1 MPRFSIR
8 NPYFIIVVC
17 LVLLVIGVTSL
28 ARMPVDLFPAINLP
42 EVVVATFYSGMPPQD
57 IETDITDP
65 LERFFTL
72 ASGID
77 HMESRSLLGVSII
90 RVYFQPG
97 TNADADVTELS
108 NLALADLKRLPPGTL
123 PPVVLKF
130 DASSLPVALVTVKG
144 EGLNETQL
152 HDYAQFQIR
161 NQIAVVPGAEIPP
174 PFGGQYRQIMVYVD
188 PYKLLSRQ
196 LSPMDVV
203 GAVNN
208 SNLILPAGDVK
219 IGLDDYYVYSN
230 SLVDTMKQLGEV
242 PVKTVKD
249 AWVSVNDIGKAE
261 DSHQI
266 QYNVVR
272 VDSQRSCYIPI
283 MKQGGNTNTIDVVNG
298 IRALVGHLYD
308 IPKQM
313 VANVVFDQSVYVK
326 EAIKTVLHEGLLGLI
341 LTSLMILIFLGSLR
355 ATSAVLLSI
364 PLSALA
370 TFVVLFMMGST
381 VNTMILGGLALAFSR
396 VIDNSVISLEN
407 IYRHLEMGA
416 APMVAAEVGGAEVN
430 LAVLAAT
437 LVDVVD
443 FFPVVFLYGVAKF
456 LFSAL
461 ALAFCL
467 SLLASFVVA
476 MTVIPLFCSRFLK
489 AVPHVEKHS
498 HADEEYEVEPTEPE
512 SRSRW
517 DRFNARFNQCF
528 NKVLDFYELWVRRAL
543 KRPGLTV
550 AALGGIFLASLAIY
564 PLLGLAF
571 FPQTDA
577 GQFTINL
584 KVPTGTRIENT
595 EQYVAKVEDL
605 IRHEVDPKDLKMV
618 VSNIGVVPD
627 FSSLYTTNAGSY
639 TATLQ
644 VALNEPHRL
653 SSFEYMDR
661 VEKRIASEHPDIR
674 TFFSSGSMVDAILNM
689 GMPAPID
696 IQVSGPALHQIYGVA
711 QELAGRIQQVPGV
724 GEIYI
729 PQDMNY
735 PALQLDVDR
744 IHAAEL
750 GLTQKDVV
758 DNVITA
764 LNSNYMIA
772 PNYWV
777 DRKSGNDYYL
787 TVQYFEHG
795 PGAIH
800 DMTDIGQIPLRSQPK
815 NKTESALGSLNCGP
829 IGLAGLPMRSD
840 WSVPKSEPILHPS
853 PSRAMWGCNQ
863 NSSGATIATSGGER
877 PVTVLGNVVKVNY
890 TQTPTEVDHYQI
902 QRVIDLYVTPSG
914 EDLGR
919 VTHAIQEIVDKGHLP
934 ANVRVNLR
942 GMVEGMNASFKSF
955 GLGFLLSFV
964 LLFLI
969 LTAQFK
975 SFIDPLLI
983 MLAIPMGFVGVL
995 IILPL
1000 THSTLNVMSLMGVLM
1015 LVGIADSNS
1024 ILIVDFAHNLERQ
1037 GMSPLDA
1044 VITACRVRLRPILMT
1059 SLATIIGMIPMAI
1072 KLGTGAEQ
1080 YAPMARAIIGG
1091 LASSVL
1097 LTIFIVPA
1105 AYLLVYGRGKKESVE
1120 GVVVE
1125 PAR

>member
-1 MPRFSIR
+1 MPGFSIR
-8 NPYFIIVVC
+8 NPYFIIVLC

-28 ARMPVDLFPAINLP
+28 ARMPVDLFPPINLP
-42 EVVVATFYSGMPPQD
+42 EVVVATFYTGMPPED

-72 ASGID
+72 ASGVD

-90 RVYFQPG
+90 KVYFQPG
-97 TNADADVTELS
+97 TSADADVTGIS

-144 EGLNETQL
+144 EGLSETQL

-161 NQIAVVPGAEIPP
+161 NQLAVVPGAEIPGV
-174 PFGGQYRQIMVYVD
+174 FGGIYRQIMVYVD
-188 PYKLLSRQ
+188 PYELSSRQ

-203 GAVNN
+203 NAVND

-219 IGLDDYYVYSN
+219 MGPYDYFVYSN
-230 SLVDTMKQLGEV
+230 SLVDNMDQLGKV
-242 PVKTVKD
+242 PLKVKGHS
-249 AWVSVNDIGKAE
+249 WVTVNDVGKAE
-261 DSHQI
+261 DAHGI
-266 QYNVVR
+266 QTNIVR
-272 VDSQRSCYIPI
+272 IDGQKSAYIPI
-283 MKQGGNTNTIDVVNG
+283 MKQGGDTNTIAVVDG
-298 IRALVGHLYD
+298 VRQLIKHLYD
-308 IPKQM
+308 IPRQM
-313 VANVVFDQSVYVK
+313 VTGVVFDQSVYVK
-326 EAIKTVLHEGLLGLI
+326 DAIDTVLHEGFLGLI
-341 LTSLMILIFLGSLR
+341 LTSLMILLFLGSFR

-370 TFVVLFMMGST
+370 AFVVLALMGGT
-381 VNTMILGGLALAFSR
+381 INTMILGGMALAFSR
-396 VIDNSVISLEN
+396 VIDNSVISIEN
-407 IYRHLEMGA
+407 IYRHLELGA
-416 APMVAAEVGGAEVN
+416 VPMVAAEVGGSEVS

-489 AVPHVEKHS
+489 AVTPEAAHKTNENQ
-498 HADEEYEVEPTEPE
+498 DYEVEPTAAPTP
-512 SRSRW
+512 SRM
-517 DRFNARFNQCF
+517 DRFNAHFNRVF
-528 NKVLDFYELWVRRAL
+528 NKGLDFYEVWVRRAL
-543 KRPGLTV
+543 QRPGLTV
-550 AALGGIFLASLAIY
+550 LALSGVFVASLAIY
-564 PLLGLAF
+564 PLMGLAF
-571 FPQTDA
+571 FPKTDA

-584 KVPTGTRIENT
+584 KVPTGTRIEVT
-595 EQYVAKVEDL
+595 DQYVAKVEDL
-605 IRHEVDPKDLKMV
+605 IRNTVDGRDLKRI

-627 FSSLYTTNAGSY
+627 FSALYTTNSGPY
-639 TATLQ
+639 TATVQ
-644 VALNEPHRL
+644 VQLNEGHKL
-653 SSFEYMDR
+653 SSFDYMDR
-661 VEKRIASEHPDIR
+661 VQKRMAGQFPDIR

-696 IQVSGPALHQIYGVA
+696 VQVSSPDLNEINGIAQNLAAQI
-711 QELAGRIQQVPGV
+711 RQVHGV
-724 GEIYI
+724 GQVYL

-735 PALQLDVDR
+735 PALRLDVDR
-744 IHAAEL
+744 VHAGEL
-750 GLTQKDVV
+750 GLTQKNVV

-764 LNSNYMIA
+764 LNSDYMIA

-787 TVQYFEHG
+787 TVQFFEKG
-795 PGAIH
+795 KAAIH
-800 DMTDIGQIPLRSQPK
+800 NMADLGQIPLRDPG
-815 NKTESALGSLNCGP
+815 EEPGMNCGP
-829 IGLAGLPMRSD
+829 AG
-840 WSVPKSEPILHPS
+840 S
-853 PSRAMWGCNQ
+853 PAPG
-863 NSSGATIATSGGER
+863 SGGQPAWACGGGQAR
-877 PVTVLGNVVKVNY
+877 PTTVLNNVVNVKQV
-890 TQTPTEVDHYQI
+890 QTPTEVDHYQI
-902 QRVIDLYVTPSG
+902 QRAIDIYVTPSG

-919 VTHAIQEIVDKGHLP
+919 VTSSIRNILAKSNFPG
-934 ANVRVNLR
+934 NVRVNLR
-942 GMVEGMNASFKSF
+942 GMVQGMEASFKSF
-955 GLGFLLSFV
+955 AFGFLISFL

-975 SFIDPLLI
+975 SFVDPFLI

-1000 THSTLNVMSLMGVLM
+1000 TGSTLNVMSLMGVLM

-1024 ILIVDFAHNLERQ
+1024 ILIVDFAHNLEKQ
-1037 GMSPLDA
+1037 GLAPEDA

-1059 SLATIIGMIPMAI
+1059 SLATIIGMIPMAL
-1072 KLGTGAEQ
+1072 KMGTGAEQ
-1080 YAPMARAIIGG
+1080 YAPMAKAIIGG
-1091 LASSVL
+1091 LTSSVL

-1105 AYLLVYGRGKKESVE
+1105 AYLLVYGRRKNSAEVSSM
-1120 GVVVE
+1120 E
-1125 PAR
+1125 PAQ

>member
-1 MPRFSIR
+1 MPGFSIR
-8 NPYFIIVVC
+8 NPYFIIVIC
-17 LVLLVIGVTSL
+17 LTLLVIGVTSL
-28 ARMPVDLFPAINLP
+28 SRMPVDLFPPINLP
-42 EVVVATFYSGMPPQD
+42 EVVVATFYSGMPPED

-72 ASGID
+72 ASGVD
-77 HMESRSLLGVSII
+77 HMESRSMLGVSII

-97 TNADADVTELS
+97 TSADADVTELS

-161 NQIAVVPGAEIPP
+161 NQIAGVPGAEIPGV
-174 PFGGQYRQIMVYVD
+174 FGGTYRQVMVYVD
-188 PYKLLSRQ
+188 PYKLSSRQ
-196 LSPMDVV
+196 LSLMDVV
-203 GAVNN
+203 GAVND

-219 IGLDDYYVYSN
+219 MGPYDYFVYSN
-230 SLVDTMKQLGEV
+230 SLVDNMDQLGKV
-242 PVKTVKD
+242 PLKVKGNS
-249 AWVSVNDIGKAE
+249 WVTVNDVGKAE
-261 DSHQI
+261 DAHGI
-266 QYNVVR
+266 QTNVVR
-272 VDSQRSCYIPI
+272 IDGQKSVYIPI
-283 MKQGGNTNTIDVVNG
+283 MKQGGDTNTIAVVDG
-298 IRALVGHLYD
+298 VRQLIKHLYD
-308 IPKQM
+308 IPQQM
-313 VANVVFDQSVYVK
+313 KTSIVFDQSVYVK
-326 EAIKTVLHEGLLGLI
+326 EAIDTVLHEGFLGLI
-341 LTSLMILIFLGSLR
+341 LTSLMILIFLGSFR

-364 PLSALA
+364 PISALA
-370 TFVVLFMMGST
+370 AFVVLALMGGT
-381 VNTMILGGLALAFSR
+381 VNTMILGGMALAFSR

-416 APMVAAEVGGAEVN
+416 APMIAAEVGGSEVS

-467 SLLASFVVA
+467 SLLASYVVA

-489 AVPHVEKHS
+489 AVPHVPMPAKEN
-498 HADEEYEVEPTEPE
+498 EYEVEPTVAEDDSWME
-512 SRSRW
+512 
-517 DRFNARFNQCF
+517 RFNARFNRMF
-528 NKVLDFYELWVRRAL
+528 NKFLDYYEYWVRRAL
-543 KRPGLTV
+543 LRPGLTV
-550 AALGGIFLASLAIY
+550 ALLSGVFLVSLAIY

-571 FPQTDA
+571 FPKTDA

-584 KVPTGTRIENT
+584 KVPTGTRIEVT
-595 EQYVAKVEDL
+595 DQYVAKVENL
-605 IRHEVDPKDLKMV
+605 IRNTVEPKDFKRI

-627 FSSLYTTNAGSY
+627 FSSLYTTNSGPY
-639 TATLQ
+639 TATVQ

-661 VEKRIASEHPDIR
+661 VQKAMATQFPDIR
-674 TFFSSGSMVDAILNM
+674 TFLSSGSMVDAILNM

-696 IQVSGPALHQIYGVA
+696 VQVSSPDLGQIYGISQDLA
-711 QELAGRIQQVPGV
+711 NRFRELPGV
-724 GEIYI
+724 GQIYI

-735 PALQLDVDR
+735 PALRLDVNR
-744 IHAAEL
+744 VHAGEL

-787 TVQYFEHG
+787 TVQFFEHG
-795 PGAIH
+795 NGAINNML
-800 DMTDIGQIPLRSQPK
+800 DLGQIPLRDPG
-815 NKTESALGSLNCGP
+815 NGAGMACGP
-829 IGLAGLPMRSD
+829 SGPPQPGTG
-840 WSVPKSEPILHPS
+840 H
-853 PSRAMWGCNQ
+853 
-863 NSSGATIATSGGER
+863 SSWTCLGGGR
-877 PVTVLGNVVKVNY
+877 PTTVLNNVVNVKQVL
-890 TQTPTEVDHYQI
+890 TPTEVDHYQI
-902 QRVIDLYVTPSG
+902 QRAIDIFITPKG

-919 VTHAIQEIVDKGHLP
+919 VTSAVRDILAQTKIPG
-934 ANVRVNLR
+934 NVRVNLR
-942 GMVEGMNASFKSF
+942 GMVQGMEASFKSF
-955 GLGFLLSFV
+955 ALGFLISFL

-975 SFIDPLLI
+975 SFIDPFLI

-1024 ILIVDFAHNLERQ
+1024 ILIVDFAHNLEKQ
-1037 GMSPLDA
+1037 GLSPADA

-1059 SLATIIGMIPMAI
+1059 SLATIIGMIPMAM

-1080 YAPMARAIIGG
+1080 YAPMAKAIIGG
-1091 LASSVL
+1091 LTSSVL

-1105 AYLLVYGRGKKESVE
+1105 AYLLVYGKRNRQTETALPTESAE
-1120 GVVVE
+1120 
-1125 PAR
+1125 

>member
-1 MPRFSIR
+1 MPGFSIR
-8 NPYFIIVVC
+8 NPFFIIVVC
-17 LVLLVIGVTSL
+17 LMLVVIGVTSL
-28 ARMPVDLFPAINLP
+28 VRMPVDLFPSINLP

-90 RVYFQPG
+90 KVYFQPG

-130 DASSLPVALVTVKG
+130 DASSLPVALVPVKG
-144 EGLNETQL
+144 PGLNETQL
-152 HDYAQFQIR
+152 HDYAQFAIR

-174 PFGGQYRQIMVYVD
+174 PFGGTYRQVMVYVD
-188 PYKLLSRQ
+188 PYKLASRQ

-203 GAVNN
+203 DAVND

-219 IGLDDYYVYSN
+219 MGPYDYFVYSN
-230 SLVDTMKQLGEV
+230 SLVDNMDQLGKV
-242 PVKTVKD
+242 PVKT
-249 AWVSVNDIGKAE
+249 AGTSWVTVNDIGRAE

-272 VDSQRSCYIPI
+272 IDGQRSCYIPI
-283 MKQGGNTNTIDVVNG
+283 MKQGGDTNTIAVVNG
-298 IRALVGHLYD
+298 VRKLIQHLYD

-313 VANVVFDQSVYVK
+313 SASLVFDQSVYVK
-326 EAIKTVLHEGLLGLI
+326 EALKTVLHEGIIGLV
-341 LTSLMILIFLGSLR
+341 LTSLMILIFLGSFR
-355 ATSAVLLSI
+355 ATTAVLLSI

-370 TFVVLFMMGST
+370 TFVILYMAGST

-407 IYRHLEMGA
+407 IYRHLELGA
-416 APMVAAEVGGAEVN
+416 APMVAAEVGGREVN

-443 FFPVVFLYGVAKF
+443 FFPVTFLYGVSKF

-476 MTVIPLFCSRFLK
+476 MTVIPLFCSRYLK
-489 AVPHVEKHS
+489 AMPAGGGHDQKG
-498 HADEEYEVEPTEPE
+498 EYEIEPV
-512 SRSRW
+512 SAVGKSWW
-517 DRFNARFNQCF
+517 DRFNAGFNRMF
-528 NKVLDFYELWVRRAL
+528 NKVLDFYEYWVRRAVI
-543 KRPGLTV
+543 RPGLTV
-550 AALGGIFLASLAIY
+550 IVLSGVFLASLAIY

-577 GQFTINL
+577 GQFTINM
-584 KVPTGTRIENT
+584 KVPTGTRIEVT
-595 EQYVAKVEDL
+595 EQYVAKVEEL
-605 IRHEVDPKDLKMV
+605 IHRTVDAKDLKII
-618 VSNIGVVPD
+618 VSNIGVMPD
-627 FSSLYTTNAGSY
+627 FSSLYTTNAGPY
-639 TATLQ
+639 TATIQ
-644 VALNEPHRL
+644 VALQDSHRQ
-653 SSFEYMDR
+653 SSFAYMDL
-661 VEKRIASEHPDIR
+661 VQKKMASEYPDIR

-696 IQVSGPALHQIYGVA
+696 IQVSGPVLSQIYGVA
-711 QELAGRIQQVPGV
+711 QDLAGQIRSVRGV
-724 GEIYI
+724 GEVYI

-735 PALQLDVDR
+735 PALRLDVNR
-744 IHAAEL
+744 VHAGEL
-750 GLTQKDVV
+750 GLTQKNVV

-787 TVQYFEHG
+787 TVQYFENG
-795 PGAIH
+795 RAAIH
-800 DMTDIGQIPLRSQPK
+800 NMVDLGQIPLR
-815 NKTESALGSLNCGP
+815 
-829 IGLAGLPMRSD
+829 
-840 WSVPKSEPILHPS
+840 
-853 PSRAMWGCNQ
+853 NQ
-863 NSSGATIATSGGER
+863 SGASPDMSCGLTRTARGGAATPSWACGQNVPGAGGQSAHGSR
-877 PVTVLGNVVKVNY
+877 PTTVLDNVVDVKHV
-890 TQTPTEVDHYQI
+890 QTPTEVDHYQI
-902 QRVIDLYVTPSG
+902 QRVVDVYVTPSG

-919 VTHAIQEIVDKGHLP
+919 VTSNIRGILAK
-934 ANVRVNLR
+934 ANIPGNMRVNLR
-942 GMVEGMNASFKSF
+942 GMVEGMQASFKSF
-955 GLGFLLSFV
+955 ALGFLLSFV

-975 SFIDPLLI
+975 SFVDPFLI

-1024 ILIVDFAHNLERQ
+1024 ILIVDFAHKLEAD
-1037 GMSPLDA
+1037 GLTPTDA

-1059 SLATIIGMIPMAI
+1059 SLATIIGMIPMAM

-1080 YAPMARAIIGG
+1080 YAPMAKAIIGG
-1091 LASSVL
+1091 LTSSVL

-1105 AYLLVYGRGKKESVE
+1105 AYLLVYGKRGAK
-1120 GVVVE
+1120 
-1125 PAR
+1125 PATNTTLETTE